1 MNLFDIG
8 ILLVMALFTVRG
20 FVRGIIQE
28 AATLIGVI
36 VSFFLAAFYYSQAAR
51 LLASTFPN
59 HHILLSFFCFVF
71 LFGFCWL
78 LFHFLGIMAKKMVR
92 LTLLGWV
99 DRGFGGVFGLL
110 KGAIIIFILVSLL
123 TFFMPK
129 SKTIVGNS
137 RLYPQVL
144 AINQKLTLLIPSRVS
159 EDYFARKR
167 ELREYWEAKEQ
178 NIRKLQRLPLN
189 DKSK

>member
-8 ILLVMALFTVRG
+8 ILMVMALFTVRG

-36 VSFFLAAFYYSQAAR
+36 ISFFLAAFYYGQAAR
-51 LLASTFPN
+51 LLAPTFPD
-59 HHILLSFFCFVF
+59 HGIFLSFFCFIF

-78 LFHFLGIMAKKMVR
+78 LFHFLGIMAKKMIR

-110 KGAIIIFILVSLL
+110 KGAIIIFILVSLV

-129 SKTIVGNS
+129 SKPIVGNS
-137 RLYPQVL
+137 RLYPHVL
-144 AINQKLTLLIPSRVS
+144 AINQKLTHLIPSRVS

-167 ELREYWEAKEQ
+167 ELLEYWEAKEKS
-178 NIRKLQRLPLN
+178 IRKLQRHPLN
-189 DKSK
+189 DKSR